1 MVIFV
6 LQIFS
11 QLLHHVRPESF
22 DSYFSLTRVNIKSAK
37 VAIGT
42 ISQYP
47 HFDSMLGWLLRHV
60 LFEARTTLKLDHSL
74 IYSTS
79 LDGWFIESCKLVAE
93 MSDQGSN
100 LTKPIMRWVT
110 TWSKLVVHKV
120 QVLGDFPETPARNS
134 VSNWSIPQSL
144 ISAPIIAERWQMVH
158 THQDGEAKESF
169 QLVHSDG
176 CPRLILLVA
185 HHLLSIAIAF
195 LYYFFLQVLRKEKL
209 KHIDG

>member
-1 MVIFV
+1 MMIFV

-22 DSYFSLTRVNIKSAK
+22 DSSFSFARVNIKSAK

-47 HFDSMLGWLLRHV
+47 HFDSTLGWLLRHV

-74 IYSTS
+74 IYSY
-79 LDGWFIESCKLVAE
+79 LLGWFIESCKLVAE

-110 TWSKLVVHKV
+110 TWS
-120 QVLGDFPETPARNS
+120 T
-134 VSNWSIPQSL
+134 
-144 ISAPIIAERWQMVH
+144 
-158 THQDGEAKESF
+158 
-169 QLVHSDG
+169 
-176 CPRLILLVA
+176 
-185 HHLLSIAIAF
+185 
-195 LYYFFLQVLRKEKL
+195 
-209 KHIDG
+209 